1 MKRLIATYS
10 IVFILFPAFT
20 QDIRV
25 GLFNDYIATAI
36 TIHCIQGSYEII
48 SEGELVS
55 ELKEGDLIY
64 LSKVSD
70 LIRINSGIKVVGEF
84 KELFFQ
90 DKTLRGKF
98 RIKLVIPGVPPR
110 NYNGDLKVGIH
121 QNSLQLINETDFD
134 SYLAGVVETEAGPV
148 AHPEFYKAQAVL
160 CRTYA
165 VKNWKMY
172 ENQGFN
178 LCDDTGCQAF
188 KGISESNRDIM
199 KAVLATHKMV
209 VTTPYSELIQAAYHS
224 NSGGETQKG
233 DEFWPGEHPYLL
245 PIIDPFSVDKRNYR
259 WQETLGKQVWI
270 GYLNAMGI
278 DTETDDSL
286 SLLIRQ
292 KHRMIRYPINGDTL
306 SIPRVRS
313 DFGFKSSFF
322 TMTMTADSIRID
334 GKGYGHGVGLSQEGA
349 MEMAEQGYSYEDI
362 IRFYFFE
369 IMIKNLND
377 LPLSVVPEEFR

>member
-1 MKRLIATYS
+1 MKKLFATCS
-10 IVFILFPAFT
+10 LFLVLLPAFA
-20 QDIRV
+20 QDIRI
-25 GLFNDYIATAI
+25 GLFNDYIATAF
-36 TIHCIQGSYEII
+36 TFHCIQGSYEIY
-48 SEGELVS
+48 SDGVYVDELEEGE
-55 ELKEGDLIY
+55 LIY
-64 LSKVSD
+64 LSKVSQG
-70 LIRINSGIKVVGEF
+70 IRINSGTRVVGEF
-84 KELFFQ
+84 GNLHFL

-98 RIKLVIPGVPPR
+98 RIKLVVPGVSPR
-110 NYNGDLKVGIH
+110 NYNGDLEVGIH
-121 QNSLQLINETDFD
+121 QKSLQLINETSFD
-134 SYLAGVVETEAGPV
+134 SYLAGVVETEAGPS

-188 KGISESNRDIM
+188 KGISENNQDIL
-199 KAVLATHKMV
+199 KAVLATHNIV
-209 VTTPYSELIQAAYHS
+209 VTTVYSELIQAAYHS

-233 DEFWPGEHPYLL
+233 GELWPGEHPYLL
-245 PIIDPFSVDKRNYR
+245 PIIDPFSVNQRNYR
-259 WQETLGKQVWI
+259 WSETLGKEIWF
-270 GYLNAMGI
+270 GYLNALGVN
-278 DTETDDSL
+278 TVVEDSL

-292 KHRMIRYPINGDTL
+292 KHRAVRYPLNGDTL
-306 SIPRVRS
+306 RIPRIRS

-322 TMTMTADSIRID
+322 TMSMEGDSIKVD

-349 MEMAEQGYSYEDI
+349 MEMALQGYSYEDI

-369 IMIKNLND
+369 ILIKNLND